1 MSTGRSVKVTPIQSM
16 LASLGLV
23 VAALVYR
30 ALGGKPFKKRK

>member
-1 MSTGRSVKVTPIQSM
+1 MSTRRSVKVSTTASM
-16 LASLGLV
+16 LLSVGVV